1 MRHLTA
7 GTCSI
12 ISESRSVVK
21 HKFAENAIFCKSGQ
35 RWAVRRRQNDFKWP
49 PLLTGCGSQHPL
61 RALGGTRVL
70 LAAAPT
76 TSPCFRRWRRSSSLL
91 AIFSG
96 KNIFNFGFQESLR
109 TFLKPIFT
117 GGVIEES
124 GRGSK
129 KQNAQVPKNLC
140 VMAGVVSFELTAR
153 GFGDRCSTS

>member
-1 MRHLTA
+1 MQFFAKA
-7 GTCSI
+7 GKDGLFGEGKTI
-12 ISESRSVVK
+12 L
-21 HKFAENAIFCKSGQ
+21 NG
-35 RWAVRRRQNDFKWP
+35 
-49 PLLTGCGSQHPL
+49 L
-61 RALGGTRVL
+61 RCA
-70 LAAAPT
+70 
-76 TSPCFRRWRRSSSLL
+76 L
-91 AIFSG
+91 AIIRG